1 MAHRGLRPSLSC
13 PHGEQQGR
21 EGKAPAVRK
30 PATSRGLVRE
40 VTYLHEDEEAG
51 IVAYAKRQ
59 RCSKAEA
66 IRRAVRAF
74 LRIEN

>member
-1 MAHRGLRPSLSC
+1 MPSSK
-13 PHGEQQGR
+13 G
-21 EGKAPAVRK
+21 GKQAPAVRK

-51 IVAYAKRQ
+51 LVAYAARQ

-66 IRRAVRAF
+66 IRRAVRSF
-74 LRIEN
+74 LGIED